1 MKRACHKYQPRIRRV
16 ITCFKRDSTPFFKSF
31 FLFLVHHVKD
41 YVWNHT
47 QLADP
52 HEDQLAPPQSPSV
65 TPFTVF
71 WSLWNLPSHKG
82 WSCTRSWQSSH
93 GNASPPPAPAQKN
106 TLPSL
111 LITMIVSSWAFA
123 PNQWKSNKIIMTH
136 VALPVIAP
144 FHWPTPFRKFTPAW
158 YTRNFDI
165 PSILSP
171 TSTARLPP
179 KPLPFY

>member
-16 ITCFKRDSTPFFKSF
+16 ITCFKRDSTPSFKSFF

-52 HEDQLAPPQSPSV
+52 YEDQLAPPQSPSV

-82 WSCTRSWQSSH
+82 WSCTRSWQSWERFS
-93 GNASPPPAPAQKN
+93 SSVTRSKEY
-106 TLPSL
+106 PSL
-111 LITMIVSSWAFA
+111 ITHYNDCFFLGICPQPVEIQQNHYDPCRSSSYRPISLA
-123 PNQWKSNKIIMTH
+123 N
-136 VALPVIAP
+136 
-144 FHWPTPFRKFTPAW
+144 
-158 YTRNFDI
+158 
-165 PSILSP
+165 SI
-171 TSTARLPP
+171 
-179 KPLPFY
+179 